1 MLTERERGVERVIKY
16 LVDNGILKQEQIREL
31 HGYNRKEDHN
41 GKLHIINKHEYYNEP
56 DDSKH
61 DEIKLV
67 IFTKSLTTGCDI

>member
-41 GKLHIINKHEYYNEP
+41 G
-56 DDSKH
+56 
-61 DEIKLV
+61 
-67 IFTKSLTTGCDI
+67 